1 MWVRA
6 LLCGAALSPAV
17 FLVPTTT
24 AEPPAEPKARPTYKS
39 PLGVAVDEK
48 GEKAYVALHTAG
60 AVAVVDLKAGMVL
73 QEIPVGSG
81 PNDAAFLGKTLFVS
95 CEADVTLVPVDLER
109 HKVGKTIPLSRRPQ
123 VLCPDDDG
131 RTLLIGADDSRW
143 IGLRYEPETGEE
155 HNVLAPPR
163 VRSSQRGN
171 AGGFSVTRE
180 PRNQLP
186 ATQTAQSWVFFNSI
200 RHHQFPNEFGWN
212 ATETLLPVDEPQN
225 SYGDLEQVR
234 YSPAAER
241 AFVVSAAANAV
252 LVIDHRRVSHV
263 LSPQRSLVER
273 VGYRENAV
281 RDLAISREYVIARIP
296 TQANPRRLTLS
307 GDGKTLVVSNY
318 LSDSLTVIDTKA
330 LKVIRHIPLG
340 GPEPDAVRR
349 GEILF
354 NSGKMTF
361 HGQFTCASCH
371 PNGGSDGLTWDLTRD
386 GVGNFKKTKSLFGV
400 KDTAPYGWE
409 GSSPTLED
417 RIAGTLR
424 TLHQHEPEG
433 TEVADIAAYLRS
445 LPPPRP
451 LPVKDEDKPAVAR
464 GEKLFGDKAQC
475 AKCHQGPTFQ
485 DGKAH
490 DVGTRGETD
499 TTNHFDTPS
508 LRGVGRE
515 RIFLHDG
522 RARTLEEVLTKYNE
536 QKKHGAAHQLSKDEL
551 ADLLEYLSSL

>member
-6 LLCGAALSPAV
+6 LLCGAVLLPTF

-24 AEPPAEPKARPTYKS
+24 AEPNARPTYKS

-60 AVAVVDLKAGMVL
+60 AVAVVDLKAGKL
-73 QEIPVGSG
+73 LHEIPVGRG

-95 CEADVTLVPVDLER
+95 CEADSALVPVDLKD
-109 HKVGKTIPLSRRPQ
+109 HKVGKPIPLSRPPQ

-143 IGLRYEPETGEE
+143 VGLRYDPEAGKE

-163 VRSSQRGN
+163 RHSSQRGN
-171 AGGFSVTRE
+171 DGGFSVTRE
-180 PRNQLP
+180 PRNRLP
-186 ATQTAQSWVFFNSI
+186 TTQTAQSWIFFNSI
-200 RHHQFPNEFGWN
+200 RYHQFPNELGSK
-212 ATETLLPVDEPQN
+212 ALETLLPVDDPQT

-234 YSPAAER
+234 YSTVAER
-241 AFVVSAAANAV
+241 GFVVSAAAAAV
-252 LVIDHRRVSHV
+252 LVIDLRRVRSV
-263 LSPQRSLVER
+263 LASKKALVET
-273 VGYRENAV
+273 VDYHENAV
-281 RDLAISREYVIARIP
+281 RDLTLSREYVVARIP
-296 TQANPRRLTLS
+296 SQANPRRLALS
-307 GDGKTLVVSNY
+307 GDGRTLVVSNH
-318 LSDSLTVIDTKA
+318 LADSLTVIDTRT
-330 LKVIRHIPLG
+330 LKVVRHISLG

-433 TEVADIAAYLRS
+433 TEVEDIAAYLRS

-451 LPVKDEDKPAVAR
+451 PPVKDEDKPAVAR
-464 GEKLFGDKAQC
+464 GEKLFEDKAQC

-490 DVGTRGETD
+490 DIGTRGETD
-499 TTNHFDTPS
+499 TTNRFDTPS
-508 LRGVGRE
+508 LRGVAHE
-515 RIFLHDG
+515 NVFLHDG
-522 RARTLEEVLTKYNE
+522 RARTLEEVFTRHNE

-551 ADLLEYLSSL
+551 ADLLKYLSSL

>member
-6 LLCGAALSPAV
+6 LLCCAALSPAF
-17 FLVPTTT
+17 FLAPTTT
-24 AEPPAEPKARPTYKS
+24 AEPPAAPKARPTYKS

-60 AVAVVDLKAGMVL
+60 AVAVVDLKAGKVL
-73 QEIPVGSG
+73 KEIPPG
-81 PNDAAFLGKTLFVS
+81 PDFAQ
-95 CEADVTLVPVDLER
+95 
-109 HKVGKTIPLSRRPQ
+109 LSNPRPH
-123 VLCPDDDG
+123 
-131 RTLLIGADDSRW
+131 IGNPYN
-143 IGLRYEPETGEE
+143 IET
-155 HNVLAPPR
+155 VLAL
-163 VRSSQRGN
+163 
-171 AGGFSVTRE
+171 
-180 PRNQLP
+180 PRNHLP
-186 ATQTAQSWVFFNSI
+186 TTQTAQ
-200 RHHQFPNEFGWN
+200 GWIFLN
-212 ATETLLPVDEPQN
+212 AIGRTANYGGLLPIPLDEPQRG
-225 SYGDLEQVR
+225 YADPTDYAFAEK
-234 YSPAAER
+234 PALL
-241 AFVVSAAANAV
+241 FVASAGADRV
-252 LVIDHRRVSHV
+252 LVVDLKEYLKYNPHPNLTWSGYN
-263 LSPQRSLVER
+263 SLT
-273 VGYRENAV
+273 A
-281 RDLAISREYVIARIP
+281 SRHYVIARIP
-296 TQANPRRLTLS
+296 TQANPRRLALS
-307 GDGKTLVVSNY
+307 GDGNTLVASNY
-318 LSDSLTVIDTKA
+318 LGDSLTVIDTKT
-330 LKVIRHIPLG
+330 LKVVRHIALG

-386 GVGNFKKTKSLFGV
+386 GVGNFKKTKSLLGV

-424 TLHQHEPEG
+424 TLHQHEPED
-433 TEVADIAAYLRS
+433 TEVTDIAAYLNS
-445 LPPPRP
+445 LSPPLP

-464 GEKLFGDKAQC
+464 GEKLFADKAQC

-499 TTNHFDTPS
+499 TTNRFDTPS

-522 RARTLEEVLTKYNE
+522 RAKTLEEVFTKHNA
-536 QKKHGAAHQLSKDEL
+536 QKKHGAAHELSKDEL
-551 ADLLEYLSSL
+551 ADLLKYLSSL